1 MALPTASD
9 NKFPKVIFK
18 EQDPVTPADVSTP
31 AANHWAVFMGDDGA
45 IYAMDDA
52 GVITALGGGGGG
64 SLSDGDYGDITVS
77 GSGTVMT
84 IDAATVTEAKQV
96 LADNTTQ
103 NVTSTK
109 HGYAPKSP

>member
-18 EQDPVTPADVSTP
+18 EQDPVTPPDVSTP

-45 IYAMDDA
+45 LYAMDD
-52 GVITALGGGGGG
+52 GGTITAVGG
-64 SLSDGDYGDITVS
+64 SGGALSDGDYGDITVS
-77 GSGTVMT
+77 SSGTVMT

-96 LADNTTQ
+96 LADNTT
-103 NVTSTK
+103 NNASTTK
-109 HGYAPKSP
+109 HGYL